1 MPPNLDLGHCYIK
14 KWIVVIFMEIAMR
27 KLVIKT
33 FHIQKVEF
41 GKKTLIQDKALYL
54 RENIHKDLIQEDMD
68 IIKSID
74 VKIIKPKEHDFF
86 VNSIMDF
93 APIATKVLGK
103 IGDGITHT
111 LTGVYVMLTGIDE
124 MGIQVAEFG
133 SSEGILSQQVVF
145 GRAGTPNET
154 DIIIHIDVVLKK
166 GMGSVRIGPT
176 SAHRAC
182 DSLVQEIR
190 EHLKKINGKTCDEK
204 LEYTDKIKLGKKKV
218 VVIKQVAGQGAMYD
232 THLFAKEPGGF
243 ESGRSIIDLGN
254 VPIILSPNEYRDGAL
269 RAMH

>member
-1 MPPNLDLGHCYIK
+1 
-14 KWIVVIFMEIAMR
+14 MENEIEMR

-33 FHIQKVEF
+33 FDIEKVEF
-41 GKKTLIQDKALYL
+41 GKKTFIKDKILYL
-54 RENIHKDLIQEDMD
+54 KEDLKMDLMQESVD
-68 IIKSID
+68 IIKNIN
-74 VKIIKPKEHDFF
+74 VTIVNPMEHDFF

-93 APIATKVLGK
+93 SPIATKVLGK

-145 GRAGTPNET
+145 GRAGTPDVK
-154 DIIIHIDVVLKK
+154 DIIIHVDVVLKD
-166 GMGSVRIGPT
+166 GMGSIRIGPT
-176 SAHRAC
+176 AAHRAC
-182 DSLVQEIR
+182 DKLVEEIR
-190 EHLKKINGKTCDEK
+190 EHLKKMNGKLYDEK
-204 LEYTDKIKLGKKKV
+204 LEYFDKIRLGKKKV

-232 THLFAKEPGGF
+232 TQLLGKEPGGF
-243 ESGRSIIDLGN
+243 EGGRSIIDLGN
-254 VPIILSPNEYRDGAL
+254 VPMILSPNEYRDGAL

>member
-1 MPPNLDLGHCYIK
+1 
-14 KWIVVIFMEIAMR
+14 MENEIEMR
-27 KLVIKT
+27 KLLIKT
-33 FHIQKVEF
+33 FHIQKVVFDE
-41 GKKTLIQDKALYL
+41 KTYIEDKTLYL
-54 RENIHKDLIQEDMD
+54 RDTLKMDLIQEAVD

-74 VKIIKPKEHDFF
+74 VKIINPMQHDFF

-93 APIATKVLGK
+93 SPIATKVLGK

-133 SSEGILSQQVVF
+133 SSEGILQQQVIF
-145 GRAGTPNET
+145 GRAGTPNVT
-154 DIIIHIDVVLKK
+154 DIIIHIDVILRG
-166 GMGSVRIGPT
+166 GMGAVRIGPT
-176 SAHRAC
+176 AAHRAC
-182 DSLVQEIR
+182 DILVQEIR
-190 EHLKKINGKTCDEK
+190 ECLKKLNGKVCNEK
-204 LEYTDKIKLGKKKV
+204 FEYFDRIKPGKKKV

-232 THLFAKEPGGF
+232 TQLLGKEPGGF

>member
-1 MPPNLDLGHCYIK
+1 
-14 KWIVVIFMEIAMR
+14 MENEIEMR
-27 KLVIKT
+27 KLLIKT
-33 FHIQKVEF
+33 FHIEKVEF
-41 GKKTLIQDKALYL
+41 GKKTIIQNKILYL
-54 RENIHKDLIQEDMD
+54 REDIKKDLMQESID
-68 IIKSID
+68 IIKCIE
-74 VKIIKPKEHDFF
+74 VEIVNPKQHDFF

-93 APIATKVLGK
+93 SPIATKVLGK

-133 SSEGILSQQVVF
+133 SSEGILSEQVVF

-154 DIIIHIDVVLKK
+154 DIIIHVDVILKD
-166 GMGSVRIGPT
+166 GMGAVRIGPT
-176 SAHRAC
+176 AAHRAC
-182 DSLVQEIR
+182 DRLVQEIR
-190 EHLKKINGKTCDEK
+190 EALKKMNGKVYDEK
-204 LEYTDKIKLGKKKV
+204 FEYFDKIKLGKKKV

-232 THLFAKEPGGF
+232 TQLLGKEPGGF

>member
-1 MPPNLDLGHCYIK
+1 MDKDI
-14 KWIVVIFMEIAMR
+14 EMR
-27 KLVIKT
+27 RLLIKT
-33 FHIQKVEF
+33 FHIEKVEF
-41 GKKTLIQDKALYL
+41 GEKTLIQDRKLYL
-54 RENIHKDLIQEDMD
+54 RKNFKTHLLQGTMD

-74 VKIIKPKEHDFF
+74 VKIINPGQHDVF

-93 APIATKVLGK
+93 SPIAAKVLGK

-133 SSEGILSQQVVF
+133 SSEGILAQQVVF
-145 GRAGTPNET
+145 GRAGTPNVA
-154 DIIIHIDVVLKK
+154 DIIIHVDVELKE
-166 GMGSVRIGPT
+166 GMGAVRIGPT
-176 SAHRAC
+176 AAHRTC

-190 EHLKKINGKTCDEK
+190 ECLKKINGKVCDEK
-204 LEYTDKIKLGKKKV
+204 FEYFDKIKLGKKKV
-218 VVIKQVAGQGAMYD
+218 VIIKQVAGQGAMYD
-232 THLFAKEPGGF
+232 TQLLGKEPGGF